1 MKKKYSPHGATV
13 TGCVLLDSP
22 EGGRLI
28 IIVSTDPTLVPIQR
42 VGKFDGSEKRGK
54 KQKDD

>member
-13 TGCVLLDSP
+13 TGCVLLGSP

-28 IIVSTDPTLVPIQR
+28 IMVSTDPTLVPIQR
-42 VGKFDGSEKRGK
+42 VGKLDGSEKEEK
-54 KQKDD
+54 NKND